1 MMAAFFYLQHTLNS
15 LFNICLKS
23 KVFLHKSVTKF
34 SILQG
39 CFLYFL
45 ILLQK
50 IIICFVF
57 INGQNKSYV
66 NIDTALKKFRCS
78 EPVNLLFSSRQL
90 QACNDLNA
98 SCHQHLILEK
108 AQTIVGIIADEY
120 LSFEALLLA
129 IEYTTWLHGRNGY
142 IIERN
147 MFCSVQY
154 LYCKGSL
161 VQLSNS

>member
-45 ILLQK
+45 ILLTYYWLLQK
-50 IIICFVF
+50 IIICFAF

-78 EPVNLLFSSRQL
+78 EPVGLLFSSRQL

-98 SCHQHLILEK
+98 SYHQHLILEK

-120 LSFEALLLA
+120 LYEASKLCFLLQN
-129 IEYTTWLHGRNGY
+129 I
-142 IIERN
+142 
-147 MFCSVQY
+147 
-154 LYCKGSL
+154 
-161 VQLSNS
+161 QLGFTAEMDT